1 MVNWRDLPADLGRY
15 DLVVACD
22 VLYEQP
28 YAALVADAMV
38 RALATGGEA
47 VMADPGRIAIEEF
60 LEACTQREFRRVE
73 TIERKFAVGD
83 KQQTIRIYRLA
94 W

>member
-1 MVNWRDLPADLGRY
+1 
-15 DLVVACD
+15 
-22 VLYEQP
+22 
-28 YAALVADAMV
+28 
-38 RALATGGEA
+38 
-47 VMADPGRIAIEEF
+47 MADPGRIAIEEF